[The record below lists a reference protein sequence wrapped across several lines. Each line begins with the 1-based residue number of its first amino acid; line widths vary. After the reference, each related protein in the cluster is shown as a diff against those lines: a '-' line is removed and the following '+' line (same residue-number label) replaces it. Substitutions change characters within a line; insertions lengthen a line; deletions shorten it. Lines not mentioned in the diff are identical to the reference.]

1 MELRLFKNVL
11 HNLKYLLSNFL
22 TMEGVKPLTEL
33 EFRMEVLK
41 RYDQIVEELR
51 KISEELRGIK
61 RAKLVKITPEL

>member
-11 HNLKYLLSNFL
+11 HNLKYFLSNFL

-61 RAKLVKITPEL
+61 RAKLVKITPEI